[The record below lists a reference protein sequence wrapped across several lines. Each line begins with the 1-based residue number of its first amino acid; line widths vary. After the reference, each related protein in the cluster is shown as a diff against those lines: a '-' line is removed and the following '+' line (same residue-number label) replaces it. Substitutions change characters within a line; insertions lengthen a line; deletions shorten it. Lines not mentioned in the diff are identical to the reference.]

1 MDLKKA
7 LELIESGRY
16 SEIDLEDIWE
26 IIQVLSSSSD
36 SRAVQALMILQ
47 NSPVG
52 HNLPQASL
60 EMRRIMENN
69 AQLIGQMEKL
79 FNLFE
84 MDKNGQPVHAEV
96 LPIFNFFSRVQVEN
110 KPDAEPIKAEKIFSQ
125 AVEIAKNTAKK
136 DLYLD
141 KNFAKLKPE
150 EQKKSYI
157 NTVLMAMEENAFVL
171 VSNQILEN
179 VSVKK
184 IETLTAA
191 EKSKIASVAEKHF
204 AAIINPQS
212 QARFTLSNTNI
223 IGTAFA
229 EINRAASSAAL
240 IQENTGSKKL
250 VENLYRLNKQ
260 LSPVYPKSFRILR
273 PLAKAPNLSFMV
285 GKVGENAF
293 LANPIAAAVH
303 NNNPAKAQKDVSMF
317 AFLKQQP
324 RKLKNFSKN
333 IVTSIKRAYD
343 NLHEVMNVGLIN
355 EKISSGFK
363 KMFSHFANRPH
374 EKYNGIGRKTME
386 GNLKIMSARVSQIMN
401 QPAADKRVVAWKDFR
416 NTLYSS
422 QVGRAMALN
431 PELSG
436 RAINPERTTL
446 VSERQEDYTKVTTI
460 VLERR
465 NQVGERAEK
474 TAKQSIVNRIMN
486 APVNAVARVA
496 RAVKSSN
503 R

>member
-1 MDLKKA
+1 MDITKA
-7 LELIESGRY
+7 LELVESGRY

-36 SRAVQALMILQ
+36 SRAVQALMVLQ
-47 NSPVG
+47 SSPVG
-52 HNLPQASL
+52 QNLPQASL
-60 EMRRIMENN
+60 QMHHIIEAN
-69 AQLIGQMEKL
+69 ALAVSRLEKG

-84 MDKNGQPVHAEV
+84 LDKNGKPVRPEV
-96 LPIFNFFSRVQVEN
+96 LPVFNFFDRIKIEN
-110 KPDAEPIKAEKIFSQ
+110 KSGDEPVKAENIFPQ
-125 AVEIAKNTAKK
+125 AVEIAKTIAKK
-136 DLYLD
+136 DLFLD

-150 EQKKSYI
+150 EQQKNYT
-157 NTVLMAMEENAFVL
+157 NAVLMAMEENAFVL

-179 VSVKK
+179 
-184 IETLTAA
+184 AA
-191 EKSKIASVAEKHF
+191 SNILEPMSKTEKEQISKLAEQRF
-204 AAIINPQS
+204 AEMIDPQS
-212 QARFTLSNTNI
+212 QTCFKLSNTNI

-229 EINRAASSAAL
+229 GINRAAVSAAL
-240 IQENTGSKKL
+240 VQENTGSKRL
-250 VENLYRLNKQ
+250 IENFHQLSKQ
-260 LSPVYPKSFRILR
+260 LSPVYPHSFKLLR
-273 PLAKAPNLSFMV
+273 PLAKAPNIGFMM
-285 GKVGENAF
+285 GGVGEKSF
-293 LANPIAAAVH
+293 FANRIASQIH
-303 NNNPAKAQKDVSMF
+303 NTNPAREQSDVSLF

-324 RKLKNFSKN
+324 SKLKNFSKN
-333 IVTSIKRAYD
+333 IVASIKNAYD
-343 NLHEVMNVGLIN
+343 NIHEAMKVGLIS
-355 EKISSGFK
+355 EKISTGFK
-363 KMFSHFANRPH
+363 KMFSHFASHPKN
-374 EKYNGIGRKTME
+374 KYNGIGHKTMK

-465 NQVGERAEK
+465 NQVGERASK
-474 TAKQSIVNRIMN
+474 TVKQSIVNRIMN

-496 RAVKSSN
+496 RAVKSPN